1 MLDIRVQP
9 LPVSL
14 ALPDVP
20 DDHLEICRL
29 LAAATVNPSFCRLLL
44 DEPEQ
49 ALRSGYHGEFFLLS
63 GEERDLILS
72 IGADSLDSL
81 AWQVYRALGHR
92 TPVIS
97 SHTADATELIVH

>member
-14 ALPDVP
+14 VLPDVS

-29 LAAATVNPSFCRLLL
+29 LAAATINPSFCRLLL
-44 DEPEQ
+44 EQPEL
-49 ALRSGYHGEFFLLS
+49 ALRSGYHGESFLLT

-81 AWQVYRALGHR
+81 AWQVYRALGQR
-92 TPVIS
+92 TPVTA
-97 SHTADATELIVH
+97 SHASDAVELIVH